1 MSRSRT
7 QRTEMDGVL
16 GALGPART
24 WPRVGSGDPAYHD
37 IADFLVDEALLLDH
51 NQIEEWQAFLA
62 EDLVYRMPVR
72 RTVYRD
78 QGPGFDPVM
87 GHFDEDYETMTARI
101 RRLRSNAAWAED
113 PPSRVRRFVS
123 NITAAAMEPPG
134 EFAVTSY
141 VLALRSQWTKS
152 EFDIVSMERHDVLRR
167 NETSFKIARRIIY
180 LDQSTLDTS
189 TISVFF

>member
-1 MSRSRT
+1 MSRSRA
-7 QRTEMDGVL
+7 QRTDMEGVL

-24 WPRVGSGDPAYHD
+24 GPRVKSGDPTYHD
-37 IADFLVDEALLLDH
+37 IVDFLVDEALLLDH
-51 NQIEEWQAFLA
+51 NQIEEWYELLA

-87 GHFDEDYETMTARI
+87 GHFDEGYETMTARI
-101 RRLRSNAAWAED
+101 KRLRSNAAWAED

-123 NITAAAMEPPG
+123 NVRVDAMESPG
-134 EFAVTSY
+134 EFSVTSY

-180 LDQSTLDTS
+180 LDQSALGTS
-189 TISVFF
+189 NLSIFF